1 MSETT
6 RDYQLP
12 SKFDQSPKW
21 QMAQTPPPTEI
32 PIIMLDK
39 DNDYHVGVH
48 TKRCNM
54 GFCTIKRGK
63 KKGSVTLD
71 VVENVVKWMGIP
83 P

>member
-21 QMAQTPPPTEI
+21 ELAQCPPPTEI
-32 PIIMLDK
+32 PIIMMDK
-39 DNDYHVGVH
+39 DNAYHVGVY
-48 TKRCNM
+48 TTRCNM
-54 GFCTIKRGK
+54 GFVSVRKGK

-71 VVENVVKWMGIP
+71 AVDGVVKWMAIP
-83 P
+83 K